1 MTEAPRSE
9 TALGAKI
16 KTLIRRDGP
25 MSVAGFMA
33 ACLTD
38 PEHGYYRRR
47 PAIGAGGDFVTAPE
61 ISQVFGELI
70 GLWCAVVW
78 QQMGSPKRLN
88 LVELGPGRGT
98 LMRDALRA
106 ARIVPGFRDALDVHL
121 VDRNETLR
129 DLQQAALADCGV
141 ALHFHADACDA
152 LLLPSRIASEPTLV
166 LANEF
171 LDAMPVEQVQFAG
184 GAWRRRLVVLDA
196 AQAGLC
202 FEPDLRSVVE
212 PHPAPDTLRP
222 AEGDIFE
229 FSPAID
235 ALASALRTRAGFAPL
250 AALFIDYGHA
260 ASGFGDTLQGVAGHR
275 YASPLDAPGETDLSA
290 QVDFQSFAGRC
301 QGAGLAVDGPVP
313 QAEFLGRLGIVER
326 ASRLM
331 SVNPDKAGAVEAGVQ
346 RLLAPTGMGARFLA
360 LGVRSAELAPLP
372 GLA

>member
-16 KTLIRRDGP
+16 KALIRRDGP

-106 ARIVPGFRDALDVHL
+106 ARIVPAFRDALDVHL

-171 LDAMPVEQVQFAG
+171 LDAMPIEQVQFAG
-184 GAWRRRLVVLDA
+184 GAWRRRQVVLDA
-196 AQAGLC
+196 AQAGFC
-202 FEPDLRSVVE
+202 FEPDVRSVVE